1 MLKHQKLEHSFV
13 QNLPDV
19 LKPGVLYVSMEFA
32 TAAHLCCCGCGEE
45 VVTPFS
51 PAQWRLTFDGE
62 TVSLDPSVGNWLQRC
77 RSHYVIRGSRVIEVG
92 QWSDEEIA
100 AGFANDRA
108 ARAAMF
114 DKDGA
119 SSTKSGVP
127 KLPVQKRSIWARIK
141 AWFK

>member
-1 MLKHQKLEHSFV
+1 MLKHQKIEHSFV

-19 LKPGVLYVSMEFA
+19 LKPGVLYISMEFA
-32 TAAHLCCCGCGEE
+32 TAAHLCFCGCGEE

-51 PAQWRLTFDGE
+51 PAQWRVTFDGE
-62 TVSLDPSVGNWLQRC
+62 TISLDPSVGNWLQSC
-77 RSHYVIRGSRVIEVG
+77 RSHYVIRGGRVIEAG
-92 QWSDEEIA
+92 QWSDEEIE

-114 DKDGA
+114 GKDGA

-127 KLPVQKRSIWARIK
+127 KLPVQKRSIWAWIK